1 MGLLNLIEGL
11 ISVTENILE
20 KLLAASPDAT
30 QMASLSNRIS
40 NMAASLDAAP

>member
-1 MGLLNLIEGL
+1 MGLLNLIEGI
-11 ISVTENILE
+11 ISVLENVIE
-20 KLLAASPDAT
+20 KLIASSPDAT